1 MMKRLAFTTML
12 RPHPRQAR
20 FLLDRC
26 GRPSRPCCG
35 YDTLPGPVTAPVLSV
50 LGGSTPESERSLRG
64 PGALL
69 DEAETRAPE
78 RLRELPGAFAVPTGR
93 PPLAAGRVTFL
104 RRVSVAGTVTMLSQS
119 LRVGKRH
126 RGPYLRLVVDTGRGT
141 QLTGTD
147 QPELPWRSPAPGW
160 ARKP

>member
-20 FLLDRC
+20 SLLDRC

-69 DEAETRAPE
+69 DEAETTARE
-78 RLRELPGAFAVPTGR
+78 RLRKLPGDFVVPTGR
-93 PPLAAGRVTFL
+93 LPLAAGRVTFL
-104 RRVSVAGTVTMLSQS
+104 RRVSVAGTVTLLSQP

-126 RGPYLRLVVDTGRGT
+126 RGLYLRLVADTGRGA
-141 QLTGTD
+141 LTAYLNGRVLKRW
-147 QPELPWRSPAPGW
+147 PYKLLNE
-160 ARKP
+160 